1 MNQWT
6 AETYKVFC
14 GTATGEYHTWQVLVA
29 QEGLRHD
36 YVLYGM
42 FAMAALEIARA
53 SQHEGPSNYVNI
65 ALEYQNLASSSFRA
79 ELSNLTEANS
89 QAIFA
94 FSLITMILSIALP
107 QFMKDQAEPIS
118 MLDSQVLH
126 YELLRGV
133 GLIVQ
138 SSRDWLESGPLLRN
152 AQRYN
157 SLPIGEI
164 DADTQAAID
173 RLNAIN
179 DEKHDLARAETRLA
193 KAQAMTFHAA
203 CRRAIF
209 YLEECFARCIEPLQR
224 GYALAWLGLSGAE
237 YVSAIKQ
244 RNAVALLIMMHWGV
258 LAERASYDVWYAQ
271 SVGKNLVKEISEIVS
286 ANGDPTFDTALR
298 WTWDQVG
305 LSGGGV

>member
-1 MNQWT
+1 MNQWS

-14 GTATGEYHTWQVLVA
+14 GTATEEYHTWQVLVPR
-29 QEGLRHD
+29 EGLRHD
-36 YVLYGM
+36 YLLHGV
-42 FAMAALEIARA
+42 FAMAALEIAMA
-53 SQHEGPSNYVNI
+53 SQHEGPSHYVNI

-79 ELSNLTEANS
+79 ELSNLSEANS

-107 QFMKDQAEPIS
+107 QFMKDHPEPIS

-152 AQRYN
+152 AERYN

-179 DEKHDLARAETRLA
+179 DTKHDLARAESRPA
-193 KAQAMTFHAA
+193 KAQAMVFHAA
-203 CRRAIF
+203 CRKAIF
-209 YLEECFARCIEPLQR
+209 YLEECFARCMEPLQR
-224 GYALAWLGLSGAE
+224 AYALAWLGLSGPE

-258 LAERASYDVWYAQ
+258 LAERASYGVWYAQ
-271 SVGKNLVKEISEIVS
+271 SVGKNLVKEISEIMV
-286 ANGDPTFDTALR
+286 ADDDPTFNLALQ

-305 LSGGGV
+305 LDFADM